1 MTTTISMRD
10 LLEAGVHFGHQT
22 GRWNPKMAPYIYGA
36 RNGVHILD
44 LAQTVTRLNDATEF
58 VHELSSSGQ
67 QVLFVGTKRQAQD
80 VIRNEADRAN
90 MPYVVTRWLGGTL
103 TNFQTIRQRVDYMI
117 ELERREEIGQLDL
130 LPKKEALKLRDKLT
144 RLHRYLRGLRD
155 MTSLPGALFVVDVP
169 REHIAIA
176 EARRL
181 NIPIIAVCDT
191 NSDPNLVDFPIPSN
205 DDAIRAVRLLTAQI
219 ADAAQ
224 EGGMLQ
230 QSADRGRRIL
240 RSGAHSGA
248 RRRELNPATHWP
260 ARTNPS
266 QPPEEPPTCP

>member
-1 MTTTISMRD
+1 MTTSISMRD

-22 GRWNPKMAPYIYGA
+22 GRWNPKMAPFIYGA

-44 LAQTVTRLNDATEF
+44 LAQTVARLDQSTEF
-58 VHELSSSGQ
+58 TRELASSGQ
-67 QVLFVGTKRQAQD
+67 QILFVGTKRQAQD

-117 ELERREEIGQLDL
+117 ELERREESGQLDL
-130 LPKKEALKLRDKLT
+130 LPKKEALKLREKLN

-155 MTSLPGALFVVDVP
+155 MTTLPGALFVVDVP
-169 REHIAIA
+169 REHIAVA

-181 NIPIIAVCDT
+181 NIPIIGVCDT
-191 NSDPNLVDFPIPSN
+191 NCDPNQVDFPVPSN
-205 DDAIRAVRLLTAQI
+205 DDAIRAVRLITSQI

-224 EGGMLQ
+224 AGGIMR
-230 QSADRGRRIL
+230 QSAV
-240 RSGAHSGA
+240 
-248 RRRELNPATHWP
+248 ETEE
-260 ARTNPS
+260 
-266 QPPEEPPTCP
+266 PEESYAEPAVVN

>member
-1 MTTTISMRD
+1 MRD

-22 GRWNPKMAPYIYGA
+22 GRWNPKMAPFIYGA

-44 LAQTVTRLNDATEF
+44 LAQTVTRLEDATEF
-58 VHELSSSGQ
+58 ARELSGSGQ
-67 QVLFVGTKRQAQD
+67 QILFVGTKRQAQD

-103 TNFQTIRQRVDYMI
+103 TNFQTIRLRVDYMI
-117 ELERREEIGQLDL
+117 ELERREEAGQLEL

-169 REHIAIA
+169 REHIAVA

-219 ADAAQ
+219 ADAAL
-224 EGGMLQ
+224 EGGMMM
-230 QSADRGRRIL
+230 QSAVE
-240 RSGAHSGA
+240 A
-248 RRRELNPATHWP
+248 
-260 ARTNPS
+260 
-266 QPPEEPPTCP
+266 EESYEAAETAEPVAVD

>member
-1 MTTTISMRD
+1 MTTSISMRD

-44 LAQTVTRLNDATEF
+44 LAQTVTRLEDATEF
-58 VHELSSSGQ
+58 ARELSASGQ

-103 TNFQTIRQRVDYMI
+103 TNFQTIRKRVDYMI
-117 ELERREEIGQLDL
+117 ELERREEAGQLDL

-191 NSDPNLVDFPIPSN
+191 NSDPNLIDYPIPSN
-205 DDAIRAVRLLTAQI
+205 DDAIRAVRLLTSQI

-224 EGGMLQ
+224 SGGMMR
-230 QSADRGRRIL
+230 QSATEDEEVYEA
-240 RSGAHSGA
+240 S
-248 RRRELNPATHWP
+248 PA
-260 ARTNPS
+260 A
-266 QPPEEPPTCP
+266 EPVAAN

>member
-1 MTTTISMRD
+1 MTTSISMRD

-44 LAQTVTRLNDATEF
+44 LAQTVTRLEDATEF
-58 VHELSSSGQ
+58 ARELSATGQ

-103 TNFQTIRQRVDYMI
+103 TNFQTIRKRVDYMI
-117 ELERREEIGQLDL
+117 ELERREEAGQLDL

-191 NSDPNLVDFPIPSN
+191 NSDPNLADFPIPSN

-224 EGGMLQ
+224 SGGMMR
-230 QSADRGRRIL
+230 QSAVEGEDSL
-240 RSGAHSGA
+240 EAMQA
-248 RRRELNPATHWP
+248 A
-260 ARTNPS
+260 
-266 QPPEEPPTCP
+266 EPVAAN

>member
-1 MTTTISMRD
+1 MTTSISMRD

-44 LAQTVTRLNDATEF
+44 LAQTVTRLEDATEF
-58 VHELSSSGQ
+58 VRELSASGQ

-103 TNFQTIRQRVDYMI
+103 TNFQTIRSRVDYMI
-117 ELERREEIGQLDL
+117 ELERREEAGQLDL

-224 EGGMLQ
+224 SGGMMR
-230 QSADRGRRIL
+230 QSAVEGDD
-240 RSGAHSGA
+240 SFEAA
-248 RRRELNPATHWP
+248 P
-260 ARTNPS
+260 
-266 QPPEEPPTCP
+266 QPEPVAAN

>member
-1 MTTTISMRD
+1 MTTSISMRD

-22 GRWNPKMAPYIYGA
+22 GRWNPKMAPFIYGA

-44 LAQTVTRLNDATEF
+44 LAQTVTRLQEATEF
-58 VHELSSSGQ
+58 SRELSASGQ
-67 QVLFVGTKRQAQD
+67 QILFVGTKRQAQD

-103 TNFQTIRQRVDYMI
+103 TNFQTIRARVDYMI
-117 ELERREEIGQLDL
+117 ELERREEAGQLDL
-130 LPKKEALKLRDKLT
+130 LPKKEALKLRDNLT
-144 RLHRYLRGLRD
+144 RLHRYLRGLRN

-181 NIPIIAVCDT
+181 KIPIIAVCDT
-191 NSDPNLVDFPIPSN
+191 NSDPNLIDFPIPSN
-205 DDAIRAVRLLTAQI
+205 DDAIRAVRLLTSQI

-224 EGGMLQ
+224 SGAMLQ
-230 QSADRGRRIL
+230 QSASEGDDAYE
-240 RSGAHSGA
+240 SMAPEPAAA
-248 RRRELNPATHWP
+248 R
-260 ARTNPS
+260 
-266 QPPEEPPTCP
+266 

>member
-1 MTTTISMRD
+1 MTTSISMRD

-44 LAQTVTRLNDATEF
+44 LAQTVTRLQDATEF
-58 VHELSSSGQ
+58 ARELSGSGQ
-67 QVLFVGTKRQAQD
+67 QILFVGTKRQAQD

-117 ELERREEIGQLDL
+117 ELERREEAGQLDL

-155 MTSLPGALFVVDVP
+155 MTSLPGALFIVDVP
-169 REHIAIA
+169 REHIAVA

-224 EGGMLQ
+224 EGGMMR
-230 QSADRGRRIL
+230 QSAVEG
-240 RSGAHSGA
+240 
-248 RRRELNPATHWP
+248 
-260 ARTNPS
+260 
-266 QPPEEPPTCP
+266 EESFAAAETAEPVAVS

>member
-1 MTTTISMRD
+1 MTTSISMRD

-22 GRWNPKMAPYIYGA
+22 GRWNPKMAPFIYGA

-44 LAQTVTRLNDATEF
+44 LAQTVARLDQSTEF
-58 VHELSSSGQ
+58 TRELASSGQ
-67 QVLFVGTKRQAQD
+67 QILFVGTKRQAQD

-117 ELERREEIGQLDL
+117 ELERREESGQLDL
-130 LPKKEALKLRDKLT
+130 LPKKEALKLREKLN

-155 MTSLPGALFVVDVP
+155 MTTLPGALFVVDVP
-169 REHIAIA
+169 REHIAVA

-181 NIPIIAVCDT
+181 NIPIIGVCDT
-191 NSDPNLVDFPIPSN
+191 NCDPNQVDFPVPSN
-205 DDAIRAVRLLTAQI
+205 DDAIRAVRLITSQI

-224 EGGMLQ
+224 AGGMMR
-230 QSADRGRRIL
+230 QSAV
-240 RSGAHSGA
+240 
-248 RRRELNPATHWP
+248 ETEE
-260 ARTNPS
+260 
-266 QPPEEPPTCP
+266 PEESYAEPAVAN

>member
-1 MTTTISMRD
+1 MTTSISMRD

-22 GRWNPKMAPYIYGA
+22 GRWNPKMAPFIYGA

-44 LAQTVTRLNDATEF
+44 LAQTVTRLEEATEF
-58 VHELSSSGQ
+58 TRELAGSGQ
-67 QVLFVGTKRQAQD
+67 QILFVGTKRQAQD

-103 TNFQTIRQRVDYMI
+103 TNFETIRKRVDYMI
-117 ELERREEIGQLDL
+117 ELERREEAGQLDL

-176 EARRL
+176 EAGRL
-181 NIPIIAVCDT
+181 RIPIIAVCDT
-191 NSDPNLVDFPIPSN
+191 NSDPNLIDFPIPSN

-224 EGGMLQ
+224 AGRMMR
-230 QSADRGRRIL
+230 QSAVEGDDAFD
-240 RSGAHSGA
+240 SM
-248 RRRELNPATHWP
+248 PAAEP
-260 ARTNPS
+260 AVIN
-266 QPPEEPPTCP
+266 

>member
-1 MTTTISMRD
+1 MPTRAD
-10 LLEAGVHFGHQT
+10 HQT
-22 GRWNPKMAPYIYGA
+22 GRWNPKMAPFIYGA

-44 LAQTVTRLNDATEF
+44 LAQTVTRLEDATEF
-58 VHELSSSGQ
+58 ARELSGSGQ
-67 QVLFVGTKRQAQD
+67 QILFVGTKRQAQD

-103 TNFQTIRQRVDYMI
+103 TNFQTIRLRVDYMI
-117 ELERREEIGQLDL
+117 ELERREEAGQLEL

-169 REHIAIA
+169 REHIAVA
-176 EARRL
+176 EAQRL

-224 EGGMLQ
+224 EGGMMM
-230 QSADRGRRIL
+230 QSAVE
-240 RSGAHSGA
+240 A
-248 RRRELNPATHWP
+248 
-260 ARTNPS
+260 
-266 QPPEEPPTCP
+266 EESYEAAETAEPVAVD

>member
-1 MTTTISMRD
+1 MTTSISMRD

-22 GRWNPKMAPYIYGA
+22 GRWNPKMAPFIYGA

-44 LAQTVTRLNDATEF
+44 LAQTVTRLEEATAF
-58 VHELSSSGQ
+58 TRELSASGQ
-67 QVLFVGTKRQAQD
+67 QILFVGTKRQAQD

-103 TNFQTIRQRVDYMI
+103 TNFQTIRKRVDYMI
-117 ELERREEIGQLDL
+117 ELERREEAGQLDL

-191 NSDPNLVDFPIPSN
+191 NSDPNLIDLPIPSN

-224 EGGMLQ
+224 AGGMMR
-230 QSADRGRRIL
+230 QSAVEGDD
-240 RSGAHSGA
+240 SYEAMTDA
-248 RRRELNPATHWP
+248 
-260 ARTNPS
+260 
-266 QPPEEPPTCP
+266 EPVAVN

>member
-1 MTTTISMRD
+1 MTTSISMRD

-44 LAQTVTRLNDATEF
+44 LAQTVTRLEDAIEF
-58 VHELSSSGQ
+58 TRELSASGQ

-103 TNFQTIRQRVDYMI
+103 TNFQTIRSRVDYMI
-117 ELERREEIGQLDL
+117 ELERREEAGQLDL

-224 EGGMLQ
+224 SGGMMR
-230 QSADRGRRIL
+230 QSAVEGDD
-240 RSGAHSGA
+240 SFEAAPQPEPVGA
-248 RRRELNPATHWP
+248 N
-260 ARTNPS
+260 
-266 QPPEEPPTCP
+266 

>member
-22 GRWNPKMAPYIYGA
+22 GRWNPKMAPFIYGA

-44 LAQTVTRLNDATEF
+44 LAQTVTRLQDATEF
-58 VHELSSSGQ
+58 VQELSATGQ

-117 ELERREEIGQLDL
+117 ELERREEAGQLDL

-191 NSDPNLVDFPIPSN
+191 NSDPNLIDFPIPSN

-219 ADAAQ
+219 ADACQ
-224 EGGMLQ
+224 SGGMMR
-230 QSADRGRRIL
+230 QSAVEGDDTFED
-240 RSGAHSGA
+240 AA
-248 RRRELNPATHWP
+248 VAEPVPA
-260 ARTNPS
+260 N
-266 QPPEEPPTCP
+266 

>member
-22 GRWNPKMAPYIYGA
+22 GRWNPKMAPFIYGA

-44 LAQTVTRLNDATEF
+44 LAQTVTRLQDATEF
-58 VHELSSSGQ
+58 VQELAATGQ

-90 MPYVVTRWLGGTL
+90 MPYVVTRWLGGTM

-117 ELERREEIGQLDL
+117 ELERREEAGQLDL

-181 NIPIIAVCDT
+181 EIPIIAVCDT
-191 NSDPNLVDFPIPSN
+191 NADPNLIDFPIPSN
-205 DDAIRAVRLLTAQI
+205 DDAIRAVRLLTSQI
-219 ADAAQ
+219 ADSCQA
-224 EGGMLQ
+224 GGMMRQ
-230 QSADRGRRIL
+230 NAVEGDDSY
-240 RSGAHSGA
+240 
-248 RRRELNPATHWP
+248 ELAPVPDPVPA
-260 ARTNPS
+260 N
-266 QPPEEPPTCP
+266 

>member
-1 MTTTISMRD
+1 MTTPISMRD

-44 LAQTVTRLNDATEF
+44 LAQTVTRLEEATEY
-58 VHELSSSGQ
+58 VSELASAGQ

-103 TNFQTIRQRVDYMI
+103 TNFPTIRKRVDYMI
-117 ELERREEIGQLDL
+117 ELERREEAGQLDL
-130 LPKKEALKLRDKLT
+130 LPKKEALKLRDNLT

-155 MTSLPGALFVVDVP
+155 MTGLPGALFIVDVP
-169 REHIAIA
+169 REHIAVA

-181 NIPIIAVCDT
+181 NIPIIGVCDT
-191 NSDPNLVDFPIPSN
+191 NSDPNLIDYPIPSN
-205 DDAIRAVRLLTAQI
+205 DDAIRAVRLLTSQI

-224 EGGMLQ
+224 AGGMMR
-230 QSADRGRRIL
+230 QSAVESDDFYKDDAV
-240 RSGAHSGA
+240 GAS
-248 RRRELNPATHWP
+248 
-260 ARTNPS
+260 
-266 QPPEEPPTCP
+266 EPVAAN

>member
-10 LLEAGVHFGHQT
+10 LLEAGGHFGHQT
-22 GRWNPKMAPYIYGA
+22 GRWNPKMAPFIYGA

-44 LAQTVTRLNDATEF
+44 LAQTVTRLQDATEF
-58 VHELSSSGQ
+58 VQELSATGQ

-117 ELERREEIGQLDL
+117 ELERREEAGQLDL

-191 NSDPNLVDFPIPSN
+191 NSDPNLIDFPIPSN

-219 ADAAQ
+219 ADACQ
-224 EGGMLQ
+224 SGGMMR
-230 QSADRGRRIL
+230 QSAVEGDDTFED
-240 RSGAHSGA
+240 AA
-248 RRRELNPATHWP
+248 VAEPVPA
-260 ARTNPS
+260 N
-266 QPPEEPPTCP
+266 

>member
-1 MTTTISMRD
+1 MTTSISMRD

-44 LAQTVTRLNDATEF
+44 LAQTVNRLEDATEF
-58 VHELSSSGQ
+58 VSELSATGQ

-103 TNFQTIRQRVDYMI
+103 TNFPTIRKRVDYMI
-117 ELERREEIGQLDL
+117 ELERREEAGQLDL

-155 MTSLPGALFVVDVP
+155 MNSQPGALFVVDVP

-181 NIPIIAVCDT
+181 KIPIIAVCDT
-191 NSDPNLVDFPIPSN
+191 NADPNLIDFPIPSN
-205 DDAIRAVRLLTAQI
+205 DDAIRAVRLLTSQI
-219 ADAAQ
+219 ADACQ
-224 EGGMLQ
+224 SGGMMR
-230 QSADRGRRIL
+230 QSAVEGDD
-240 RSGAHSGA
+240 SYQDVEAAVAAS
-248 RRRELNPATHWP
+248 
-260 ARTNPS
+260 
-266 QPPEEPPTCP
+266 

>member
-1 MTTTISMRD
+1 MTTSISMRD

-22 GRWNPKMAPYIYGA
+22 GRWNPKMAPFIYGA

-44 LAQTVTRLNDATEF
+44 LAQTVTRLEDATEF
-58 VHELSSSGQ
+58 ARELSGSGQ
-67 QVLFVGTKRQAQD
+67 QILFVGTKRQAQD

-103 TNFQTIRQRVDYMI
+103 TNFQTIRLRVDYMI
-117 ELERREEIGQLDL
+117 ELERREEAGQLEL

-169 REHIAIA
+169 REHIAVA

-181 NIPIIAVCDT
+181 NIPIIAVGDT

-205 DDAIRAVRLLTAQI
+205 DDAIRAVRLLTAQL

-224 EGGMLQ
+224 EGGMMM
-230 QSADRGRRIL
+230 QSAAEAED
-240 RSGAHSGA
+240 SYEAA
-248 RRRELNPATHWP
+248 ETA
-260 ARTNPS
+260 
-266 QPPEEPPTCP
+266 EPVAVD

>member
-44 LAQTVTRLNDATEF
+44 LAQTVARLDEATEF
-58 VHELSSSGQ
+58 VRELSASGQ

-117 ELERREEIGQLDL
+117 ELERREEAGQLDL
-130 LPKKEALKLRDKLT
+130 LPKKEALKLRDNLT

-169 REHIAIA
+169 REHIAVA

-181 NIPIIAVCDT
+181 NIPIIGVCDT
-191 NSDPNLVDFPIPSN
+191 NCDPNQVDFPIPSN
-205 DDAIRAVRLLTAQI
+205 DDAIRAVRLLTSQI

-224 EGGMLQ
+224 SGGMMR
-230 QSADRGRRIL
+230 QSAVEGDDG
-240 RSGAHSGA
+240 SDASYA
-248 RRRELNPATHWP
+248 EAAALN
-260 ARTNPS
+260 
-266 QPPEEPPTCP
+266 

>member
-44 LAQTVTRLNDATEF
+44 LAQTVTRLEDATDF
-58 VHELSSSGQ
+58 VRELSASGQ

-103 TNFQTIRQRVDYMI
+103 TNFMTIRQRVDYMI
-117 ELERREEIGQLDL
+117 ELERREEAGQLDL

-191 NSDPNLVDFPIPSN
+191 NSDPNLIDFPIPSN
-205 DDAIRAVRLLTAQI
+205 DDAIRAVRLLTSQI
-219 ADAAQ
+219 ADACQ
-224 EGGMLQ
+224 SGGMMR
-230 QSADRGRRIL
+230 QSAVEGDDTYED
-240 RSGAHSGA
+240 A
-248 RRRELNPATHWP
+248 PAAEPVP
-260 ARTNPS
+260 AN
-266 QPPEEPPTCP
+266 

>member
-44 LAQTVTRLNDATEF
+44 LAQTVSRLDEATEF
-58 VHELSSSGQ
+58 VRELSTSGQ
-67 QVLFVGTKRQAQD
+67 QILFVGTKRQAQD

-117 ELERREEIGQLDL
+117 ELERREEAGQLDL
-130 LPKKEALKLRDKLT
+130 LPKKEALKLRDNLT

-169 REHIAIA
+169 REHIAVA

-181 NIPIIAVCDT
+181 NIPIIGVCDT
-191 NSDPNLVDFPIPSN
+191 NCDPNQVDFPIPSN
-205 DDAIRAVRLLTAQI
+205 DDAIRAVRLLTSQI

-224 EGGMLQ
+224 SGGMMR
-230 QSADRGRRIL
+230 QSAVEGDDG
-240 RSGAHSGA
+240 SDASYA
-248 RRRELNPATHWP
+248 EAASLN
-260 ARTNPS
+260 
-266 QPPEEPPTCP
+266 

>member
-1 MTTTISMRD
+1 MRD

-44 LAQTVTRLNDATEF
+44 LAQTVTRLEEATEF
-58 VHELSSSGQ
+58 VRELSASGQ

-103 TNFQTIRQRVDYMI
+103 TNFPTIRKRVDYMI
-117 ELERREEIGQLDL
+117 ELERREEAGQLDL

-155 MTSLPGALFVVDVP
+155 MNQTPGALFVVDVP
-169 REHIAIA
+169 REHIAVA

-181 NIPIIAVCDT
+181 KIPIIAVCDT
-191 NSDPNLVDFPIPSN
+191 NSDPNLIDYPIPSN

-224 EGGMLQ
+224 SGGMMR
-230 QSADRGRRIL
+230 QSAVEGDDGFEE
-240 RSGAHSGA
+240 S
-248 RRRELNPATHWP
+248 EPAQ
-260 ARTNPS
+260 AVAVD
-266 QPPEEPPTCP
+266 

>member
-1 MTTTISMRD
+1 M
-10 LLEAGVHFGHQT
+10 LLAGVHFGHQT

-44 LAQTVTRLNDATEF
+44 LAQTVTRLEEATEF
-58 VHELSSSGQ
+58 VRELSASGQ
-67 QVLFVGTKRQAQD
+67 QILFVGTKRQAQD

-103 TNFQTIRQRVDYMI
+103 TNFPTIRKRVDYMI
-117 ELERREEIGQLDL
+117 ELERREEAGQLDL

-155 MTSLPGALFVVDVP
+155 MNQTPGALFVVDVP
-169 REHIAIA
+169 REHIAVA

-181 NIPIIAVCDT
+181 KIPIIAVCDT
-191 NSDPNLVDFPIPSN
+191 NSDPNLVDYPIPSN
-205 DDAIRAVRLLTAQI
+205 DDAIRAVRLLTSQI

-224 EGGMLQ
+224 SGGMMR
-230 QSADRGRRIL
+230 QSAVEGDDGF
-240 RSGAHSGA
+240 
-248 RRRELNPATHWP
+248 
-260 ARTNPS
+260 
-266 QPPEEPPTCP
+266 EESEPVQAVAVD

>member
-1 MTTTISMRD
+1 MTTSISMRD

-44 LAQTVTRLNDATEF
+44 LAQTVTRLEEATEF
-58 VHELSSSGQ
+58 VRELSASGQ

-103 TNFQTIRQRVDYMI
+103 TNFPTIRKRVDYMI
-117 ELERREEIGQLDL
+117 ELERREEAGQLDL

-155 MTSLPGALFVVDVP
+155 MNQTPGALFVVDVP
-169 REHIAIA
+169 REHIAVA

-181 NIPIIAVCDT
+181 KIPIIAVCDT
-191 NSDPNLVDFPIPSN
+191 NSDPNLIDYPIPSN

-224 EGGMLQ
+224 SGGMMR
-230 QSADRGRRIL
+230 QSAVEGDDGFEE
-240 RSGAHSGA
+240 S
-248 RRRELNPATHWP
+248 EPAQ
-260 ARTNPS
+260 AVAVD
-266 QPPEEPPTCP
+266 

>member
-44 LAQTVTRLNDATEF
+44 LAQTVTRLQDAIEF
-58 VHELSSSGQ
+58 VQELSTTGQ

-117 ELERREEIGQLDL
+117 ELERREEAGHLDL

-155 MTSLPGALFVVDVP
+155 IVF
-169 REHIAIA
+169 I
-176 EARRL
+176 
-181 NIPIIAVCDT
+181 C
-191 NSDPNLVDFPIPSN
+191 
-205 DDAIRAVRLLTAQI
+205 LTF
-219 ADAAQ
+219 D
-224 EGGMLQ
+224 
-230 QSADRGRRIL
+230 
-240 RSGAHSGA
+240 
-248 RRRELNPATHWP
+248 
-260 ARTNPS
+260 
-266 QPPEEPPTCP
+266 

>member
-1 MTTTISMRD
+1 MTTSISMRD

-44 LAQTVTRLNDATEF
+44 LAQTVTRLQDATEF
-58 VHELSSSGQ
+58 AQELSGSGQ
-67 QVLFVGTKRQAQD
+67 QILFVGTKRQAQD

-103 TNFQTIRQRVDYMI
+103 TNFQTIRKRVDYMI
-117 ELERREEIGQLDL
+117 ELERREEAGQLDL

-176 EARRL
+176 EAQRL

-191 NSDPNLVDFPIPSN
+191 NSDPNQIDYPIPSN

-224 EGGMLQ
+224 SGGMMMQ
-230 QSADRGRRIL
+230 NAVESEEAYDEMTSA
-240 RSGAHSGA
+240 
-248 RRRELNPATHWP
+248 
-260 ARTNPS
+260 
-266 QPPEEPPTCP
+266 EPVAAN